1 MPVLLITT
9 NVTIDNA
16 DALAKQAS
24 KLTAEILGKPESY
37 VMVSINGAAEL
48 IFAGTNDPC
57 AHLMLKSL
65 GLPESETRA
74 YSEKLCGF
82 IEQQLGVPPSR
93 TYIEFFNPERHMFG
107 WNNSTF

>member
-1 MPVLLITT
+1 MPVLQITT

-24 KLTAEILGKPESY
+24 KLAAEILGKPESY

-48 IFAGTNDPC
+48 IFAGSNDPC

-65 GLPESETRA
+65 GLPESETRT

-82 IEQQLGVPPSR
+82 IEQQLGVSPSR
-93 TYIEFFNPERHMFG
+93 TYIEFSNPERHMFG
-107 WNNSTF
+107 WDNRTF

>member
-1 MPVLLITT
+1 MPVLQITT

-24 KLTAEILGKPESY
+24 SLAAEILGKPESY
-37 VMVSINGAAEL
+37 VMVSINGAADL

-65 GLPESETRA
+65 GLPESETRT

-82 IEQQLGVPPSR
+82 IEQQLGVSPSR
-93 TYIEFFNPERHMFG
+93 TYIEFINPERHMFG
-107 WNNSTF
+107 WDNRTF

>member
-1 MPVLLITT
+1 MPVLQITT
-9 NVTIDNA
+9 NASIDDA
-16 DALAKQAS
+16 DTLAKQAS
-24 KLTAEILGKPESY
+24 SLAAEMLGKPESY
-37 VMVSINGAAEL
+37 VMVRISGDADL
-48 IFAGTNDPC
+48 IFAGTNEPC

-93 TYIEFFNPERHMFG
+93 TYIEFVSPERHMFG
-107 WNNSTF
+107 WDNRTF

>member
-1 MPVLLITT
+1 MPVLQVTT
-9 NVTIDNA
+9 NVSIDDTNA
-16 DALAKQAS
+16 FAIQAS
-24 KLTAEILGKPESY
+24 SLTAELLGKPESY
-37 VMVSINGAAEL
+37 VMVNVNGDAGL
-48 IFAGTNDPC
+48 TFAGTNDPC

-65 GLPESETRA
+65 GLPESETSA

-93 TYIEFFNPERHMFG
+93 TYIEFVNPDRHMFG